1 MDKKKA
7 TTTLQLLNVGGFLG
21 TLIVNYLANA
31 LPIAGMSTGE
41 LSDLYPNL
49 FTPAGFTF
57 AIWGLIYLL
66 LALFVVYQARDIH
79 KQKKDPALEK
89 VGPWFFVSCLANMGW
104 IFAWHYQAVGL
115 SLVFMLILLLSLIF
129 IYLRLD
135 IGRARV
141 TKMERY
147 LVHLPFSVYLGW
159 ISVATIANVT
169 VLLVDAGWNRWG
181 LSEAAWT
188 VLVIIVGTLIA
199 LYALRSR
206 GDIFYS
212 LVFVWAFFGIF
223 VRRISVDVSPNP
235 AILIVLVAA
244 VIAIAYMIY
253 ITLRRDR
260 RGWSS

>member
-1 MDKKKA
+1 MDESKA
-7 TTTLQLLNVGGFLG
+7 KTTLQFANIAGFLG
-21 TLIVNYLANA
+21 TIVVNYLANA
-31 LPIAGMSTGE
+31 LPIAGKSTGE

-57 AIWGLIYLL
+57 AIWGVIYLL
-66 LALFVVYQARDIH
+66 LTLFVIYQAKDIH
-79 KQKKDPALEK
+79 KLNKDPVVEK
-89 VGPWFFVSCLANMGW
+89 VGGWFFVTCLANMGW

-115 SLVFMLILLLSLIF
+115 SLVFMLILLVSLIF

-135 IGRARV
+135 IGRTRV

-159 ISVATIANVT
+159 ISVATIANVSA
-169 VLLVDAGWNRWG
+169 LLVDAGWNRWG
-181 LSEAAWT
+181 LSEATWT
-188 VLVIIVGTLIA
+188 VIVIIVGTLIA

-212 LVFVWAFFGIF
+212 LVFIWAFFGIF
-223 VRRISVDVSPNP
+223 MRRISVDISPNP

-253 ITLRRDR
+253 ITLRKDR